1 MKKFLIPSAL
11 AFACLFCIEAK
22 AQDPKANTGNTT
34 TTVERDGQQDPTV
47 KPPTTVS
54 PEKKDSENRGNT
66 TTSGKSEKI
75 AIGDEGDV
83 DDKKKNSG
91 TNTVKNPTI
100 RPNTT
105 NNTNTNT
112 TRDPK

>member
-1 MKKFLIPSAL
+1 MKKFLIPASL
-11 AFACLFCIEAK
+11 SFGLLFCLDAT
-22 AQDPKANTGNTT
+22 AQDPKVNTGNTT
-34 TTVERDGQQDPTV
+34 TIVERDGQQDPNV
-47 KPPTTVS
+47 KPPTTVN

-66 TTSGKSEKI
+66 TTTGKSEKI
-75 AIGDEGDV
+75 AIGDEGDA
-83 DDKKKNSG
+83 DDKKK
-91 TNTVKNPTI
+91 NTVKNPTI